1 MKSIILKEAKI
12 KMRSWKSVAMI
23 VSYVTFLAFG
33 VIVMLSSTLY
43 SVYNNDLGENY
54 KNIYMTITIIQVL
67 MISFIVPIIA
77 SGAIS
82 LEREKQTLDILL
94 STNMRPISII
104 MGKLMTTVSV
114 VLLLIVTSLPIF
126 SFVFLFGGLNISS
139 ILSMLVFY
147 IIISFFF
154 GSIGVFFSTLFKK
167 TITSIVLT
175 FLVMM
180 FLTIGTIIIPIIF
193 MYITRDYS
201 YFQDNTFCL
210 YYINPGITF
219 WAVLLQQFGGVN
231 ILSNQLD
238 GIVLNDNIAI
248 ISCSLFIV
256 LSVAL
261 NFASAYILNPI
272 KKKKKKNIEEVSY
285 E

>member
-12 KMRSWKSVAMI
+12 KMRSWKSVGMI
-23 VSYVTFLAFG
+23 VSYVALLAFG

-43 SVYNNDLGENY
+43 SVYNNNLSENY
-54 KNIYMTITIIQVL
+54 RNIYMTITIIQVL

-77 SGAIS
+77 SGSIS
-82 LEREKQTLDILL
+82 QEREKQTLDILL

-114 VLLLIVTSLPIF
+114 VILLIVTSLPIF
-126 SFVFLFGGLNISS
+126 SFIFLFGGLNITS
-139 ILSMLVFY
+139 ILSMVAFF

-154 GSIGVFFSTLFKK
+154 GSLGVFFSTLFKK
-167 TITSIVLT
+167 TLTSIVLT

-180 FLTIGTIIIPIIF
+180 FLTIGTILIPVIYTY
-193 MYITRDYS
+193 MTRDYS
-201 YFQDNTFCL
+201 YFENNTFFL

-219 WAVLLQQFGGVN
+219 WAVLLQQFGGIDRLTGYLNGVT
-231 ILSNQLD
+231 
-238 GIVLNDNIAI
+238 LNDNITI
-248 ISCSLFIV
+248 ISCCLYV
-256 LSVAL
+256 LLSVGL

-272 KKKKKKNIEEVSY
+272 KKKKGIEEVSY
-285 E
+285 D